1 MFASYSRKMHALPS
15 DNLYLR
21 KLLPSN
27 SPCLR
32 KAFVFAFEETLIL
45 HRRTFSIEGS
55 LPSKCLCDRRAFLPS
70 KSLRLRMAFAIEGAL
85 LQSALA
91 FAIEELLPLP
101 GLFLEA
107 NAPHI

>member
-1 MFASYSRKMHALPS
+1 
-15 DNLYLR
+15 
-21 KLLPSN
+21 
-27 SPCLR
+27 
-32 KAFVFAFEETLIL
+32 
-45 HRRTFSIEGS
+45 
-55 LPSKCLCDRRAFLPS
+55 
-70 KSLRLRMAFAIEGAL
+70 MAFAIEGAL